1 MNGGRFAERTSKGKV
16 NMKTANMLKIAAS
29 AAFAM
34 VCGVC
39 SAWSERVDSPDGAVK
54 VWINSQGKRLT
65 WSLVRKNTK
74 IFTDSEIGL
83 EFKGQKPFGAFKVV
97 KRSGKFIDSTWE
109 TRLYKKRFVRDFCK
123 QMVLELEEEKPPHRK
138 LDIHVRVYDGSVALR
153 YGIPEQKAFKEF
165 TVEREKTAFKFL
177 GDPSGWFTVYPKHK
191 DSQEQ
196 PFLHRSIQSL
206 PKKDALIGFPAI
218 VKLDGVYAAI
228 CEADLTD
235 WAGLFLKRSDE
246 KNVPVDC
253 SQLEA
258 EPSPRLDGNGLVV
271 SQTPRVS
278 PWRVVILGGT
288 PAELTENNDVIMNL
302 NPPPEGGEAAFS
314 WVKPGVSAWD
324 WWTWPR
330 QGGLKMETEPKIAE
344 IDFASKMGWEYYTID
359 AKWTGFNKIYDPK
372 QDLTKSAEK
381 LDLDAVLAHAKN
393 KKVGVFLW
401 AYWSVLES
409 NGVERVFAN
418 LSKRGVKGLKI
429 DFMDRQD
436 QEMVNW
442 YEKIVR
448 LAAKYKLMI
457 NFHGAFHPTGMN
469 RTWPNQITREAVA
482 GNECFRYGWRIT
494 PELTAGLPFTR
505 FLIGPAD
512 YTPGSFN
519 NVLPRQFSPVNLM
532 KDPGSLTT
540 QEVGT
545 RAHALALCVAYD
557 SPLMTLCDTPG
568 VYEGQIGL
576 DALKK
581 LPAAWDST
589 KCLGGEIG
597 EWYSVARTA
606 PDGRIYYAVISAKER
621 KVDQK
626 FTFLGPGQWR
636 MTLYADDMQKS
647 RKDARVVRVV
657 KRTVTAANA
666 LALDVAPIGGAVAV
680 FEPAAPAPS
689 DVPPLMKTF
698 KGEKVSTLKLWE
710 KVRAPELLEEFTS
723 GEYGRRPVGRPD
735 SLVFETVEPDAEMM
749 DGKALRKRIRATYA
763 GKYGKGSFE
772 FTVFIPK
779 NKKKVPAF
787 LLICNRNP
795 AENIDPSRKV
805 KSGFWPAEE
814 IVDRGYAAI
823 AFWNGDIA
831 PDRNVGNREGVF
843 ACFED
848 PYKGRKPDAWGTL
861 SAWGWGASRVMDWIE
876 NEPLI
881 DARKVA
887 VVGHSRGGKTAL
899 VTGAYD
905 KRFAMICSNNSGC
918 SGAKLNH
925 IDLPDSEH
933 VVQIMRNFPYWFCR
947 NYVKQ
952 VNAEKDWKV
961 DQHQFIALLAPRL
974 VCISSATEDV
984 WAGQEGEYYC
994 GVLAS
999 PAWRLY
1005 GKKGLVANGFPPP
1018 EKPLQEG
1025 CISYHLRTGKHNLT
1039 PYDWKVF
1046 MDFADRHGWRK

>member
-1 MNGGRFAERTSKGKV
+1 
-16 NMKTANMLKIAAS
+16 MKTVTSSIKTVAIAAV
-29 AAFAM
+29 AM
-34 VCGVC
+34 ASGICA
-39 SAWSERVDSPDGAVK
+39 AWSERVDSPDGSVK
-54 VWINSQGKRLT
+54 VWINTRGKRLS
-65 WSLVRKNTK
+65 WSLNRKDVK

-83 EFKGQKPFGAFKVV
+83 EFKGQKPFGEFKLI
-97 KRSGKFIDSTWE
+97 KRTGKFIDSTWE
-109 TRLYKKRFVRDFCK
+109 TRLYKKRMVRDFCK
-123 QMVLELEEEKPPHRK
+123 QMTLQLEEIKPPHRR
-138 LDIHVRVYDGSVALR
+138 LDLYVRAYDGSAAIR
-153 YGIPEQKAFKEF
+153 YGIPEQDAFKKF
-165 TVEREKTAFKFL
+165 TVSKEKTSFRFV

-196 PFLHRSIQSL
+196 QFIQRSVLSI

-218 VKLDGVYAAI
+218 VKVKGVYAAI
-228 CEADLTD
+228 SEAALTD

-246 KNVPVDC
+246 RNVPVNC
-253 SQLEA
+253 TQLEA

-271 SQTPRVS
+271 SETPRVS

-302 NPPPEGGEAAFS
+302 NPPPEGGDKAFR

-330 QGGLKMETEPKIAE
+330 QGGLKMETASKIAE
-344 IDFASKMGWEYYTID
+344 IDFASKMGWKYYTID
-359 AKWTGFNKIYDPK
+359 AKWTGVQKTNDPR
-372 QDLTKSAEK
+372 QDLTKAADT
-381 LDLDAVLAHAKN
+381 LDLDAVLAHAG
-393 KKVGVFLW
+393 KKDVGVFLW

-442 YEKIVR
+442 YEKVVR
-448 LAAKYKLMI
+448 LAAKYRLLI
-457 NFHGAFHPTGMN
+457 NFHGAYHPTGMN

-482 GNECFRYGWRIT
+482 GNECHRYGWRIT

-519 NVLPRQFSPVNLM
+519 NVLPRQFFPVNHM
-532 KDPGSLTT
+532 KDSGDMTT

-557 SPLMTLCDTPG
+557 SPLMTLCDTPAI
-568 VYEGQIGL
+568 YEGQTGL
-576 DALKK
+576 DALKN
-581 LPAAWDST
+581 LPAAWDDT
-589 KCLGGEIG
+589 KCLGGEIN

-606 PDGRIYYAVISAKER
+606 PDGRRYFAVISAGER
-621 KVDQK
+621 KIEQSLS
-626 FTFLGPGQWR
+626 FLGPGRWH
-636 MTLYADDMQKS
+636 MTLYADDMQNS
-647 RKDARVVRVV
+647 RKDARVIRVV
-657 KRTVTAANA
+657 KRTVNSSNS
-666 LALDVAPIGGAVAV
+666 LSLDIAPIGGAVAV
-680 FEPAAPAPS
+680 FEPAASAPNN
-689 DVPPLMKTF
+689 VPPLMQTF

-710 KVRAPELLEEFTS
+710 KVRAPELLKAFTT
-723 GEYGRRPVGRPD
+723 GEYGRRPVERPD
-735 SLVFETVEPDAEMM
+735 SLVFESVEPDVEMM
-749 DGKALRKRIRATYA
+749 EGKALRKRVRATYS
-763 GKYGKGSFE
+763 GRYGKGSFE
-772 FTVFIPK
+772 FTAFIPK
-779 NKKKVPAF
+779 ANRKVPSF

-795 AENIDPSRKV
+795 DENIDPSRKV

-843 ACFED
+843 ACFEN
-848 PYKGRKPDAWGTL
+848 PAHGRRPDAWGTL

-876 NEPLI
+876 TESLL
-881 DARKVA
+881 DAKKVA

-899 VTGAYD
+899 VAGVYD
-905 KRFAMICSNNSGC
+905 RRFAMICSNNSGC

-925 IDLPDSEH
+925 IDLPKSEH
-933 VVQIMRNFPYWFCR
+933 VADIMRNFPYWFCG
-947 NYVKQ
+947 NYVRQ
-952 VNAEKDWKV
+952 VNAENDWNV

-974 VCISSATEDV
+974 VCIASATEDV
-984 WAGQEGEYYC
+984 WAGPEGEYY
-994 GVLAS
+994 GGILAS

-1005 GKKGLVANGFPPP
+1005 GKKGLVSNGFPPP

-1039 PYDWKVF
+1039 SYDWGVF
-1046 MDFADRHGWRK
+1046 MDFADRHGWNR